1 MTHLRT
7 RTENVM
13 IVVAIALV
21 FGWSW
26 GQAPEWY
33 GMIRTVMMIT
43 GGLVVLVLVLV
54 VSIAIISGV
63 MGMAGRLK
71 KKS

>member
-7 RTENVM
+7 GTENVM
-13 IVVAIALV
+13 IVVAVALV

-26 GQAPEWY
+26 GQAPDWY
-33 GMIRTVMMIT
+33 GMIRTVMMIA
-43 GGLVVLVLVLV
+43 GGLVVIVLVLV

-63 MGMAGRLK
+63 MGMIGKLK
-71 KKS
+71 KRS